1 MNSILEFSEFLKKL
15 KKLNYLILGS
25 LIILIIIALFSG
37 QYSIPP
43 IDRDEAR
50 FAQASSQMIQSGDY
64 VNIKFQ
70 DEIRAKKP
78 IGIYWLQSAS
88 AALFGSEDISS
99 YRLPSLV
106 GYIVSLVLCYLFV
119 RNLWPDSR
127 HLQQLVSSSLLAS
140 CFIILA
146 EAHIAKTDSLLL
158 SLIMTQQFSLWL
170 FYKNRHLDKHLN
182 KHLLNNRSGRVW
194 FWVSMAFAI
203 LVKGPIAPFLALT
216 TLLGLVIIERELR
229 WIRELRFVSGLLI
242 MGIICLPWFLAVS
255 IATDGSFLAQAVTK
269 DLLPKLASG
278 QESHGAPPGTYVLT
292 ILLLM
297 FPVSIFL
304 GSFSRTNAQFWRS
317 DATKFCFVWFVGYWF
332 VIELIPT
339 KLPHYVL
346 PMLPALIMLIGRAVF
361 LPVSLLKWRRIT
373 EVIIFVISALSGV
386 LLLSAG
392 LWGAAKLGA
401 ENGGFA
407 FAFVLFALLLIFGIF
422 AFGFK
427 WIRDDSTQIIKRGQV
442 VLVASILGIAFNC
455 VLFSGIIVNLKSIHI
470 ASLIEQELEALAIDA
485 NIIALAGYHEP
496 SAVFTL
502 GEEILLLSAN
512 EAALLLA
519 EAPEATII
527 VESRHLKQFQTAALK
542 LDIPTHQLS
551 KVDGF
556 NISKGQFVELY
567 FISSIKFDDKS
578 LNG

>member
-1 MNSILEFSEFLKKL
+1 MLNSHSEMLANAKLLSHRRLGLWILVIFASL
-15 KKLNYLILGS
+15 LILIGHAT
-25 LIILIIIALFSG
+25 INV
-37 QYSIPP
+37 

-50 FAQASSQMIQSGDY
+50 FAQASKQMVETADIIT
-64 VNIKFQ
+64 VKFQ
-70 DEIRAKKP
+70 DELRAKKP

-242 MGIICLPWFLAVS
+242 IGIICLPWFLAVS

-339 KLPHYVL
+339 KLPHYIL
-346 PMLPALIMLIGRAVF
+346 PILPALIMLIGRAVF

-455 VLFSGIIVNLKSIHI
+455 VLFSGIIGNLKSIHI

-485 NIIALAGYHEP
+485 TIIALAGYHEP

>member
-1 MNSILEFSEFLKKL
+1 MLANAKLLSHRRLGLWILVIFASL
-15 KKLNYLILGS
+15 LILIGHAT
-25 LIILIIIALFSG
+25 INV
-37 QYSIPP
+37 

-50 FAQASSQMIQSGDY
+50 FAQASKQMVETADIIT
-64 VNIKFQ
+64 VKFQ
-70 DEIRAKKP
+70 DELRAKKP

-170 FYKNRHLDKHLN
+170 FYKNRHFDKHLN

-242 MGIICLPWFLAVS
+242 IGIICLPWFLAVS

-339 KLPHYVL
+339 KLPHYIL
-346 PMLPALIMLIGRAVF
+346 PILPALIMLIGRAVF
-361 LPVSLLKWRRIT
+361 LPVSLLKWRRII

-455 VLFSGIIVNLKSIHI
+455 VLFSGIIGNLKSIHI
-470 ASLIEQELEALAIDA
+470 ASLIEQELEALPIDA

>member
-1 MNSILEFSEFLKKL
+1 MLANAQWFSHRRLSLWILVIFASL
-15 KKLNYLILGS
+15 LILIGHAT
-25 LIILIIIALFSG
+25 INV
-37 QYSIPP
+37 

-50 FAQASSQMIQSGDY
+50 FAQASKQIVETADIIT
-64 VNIKFQ
+64 VKFQ
-70 DEIRAKKP
+70 DELRAKKP

-99 YRLPSLV
+99 YRLPSLL

-158 SLIMTQQFSLWL
+158 SLIMAQQFSLWL
-170 FYKNRHLDKHLN
+170 FYKNRHLGKQLN
-182 KHLLNNRSGRVW
+182 KHLPKNISGRVW

-216 TLLGLVIIERELR
+216 TLLGLVIIEREWR

-242 MGIICLPWFLAVS
+242 ICVICLPWVLAVS
-255 IATDGSFLAQAVTK
+255 IATDGSFLTQAVTK

-278 QESHGAPPGTYVLT
+278 QESHGALPGTYLLT

-339 KLPHYVL
+339 KLPHYIL
-346 PMLPALIMLIGRAVF
+346 PILPALLMLIGRAVF

-373 EVIIFVISALSGV
+373 EVIIFVISALCGV

-401 ENGGFA
+401 ENGGVA
-407 FAFVLFALLLIFGIF
+407 FVFVLFALLLIFGIF

-427 WIRDDSTQIIKRGQV
+427 WIRDHSPQIIKRGQL
-442 VLVASILGIAFNC
+442 VLVASIFGITFNC
-455 VLFSGIIVNLKSIHI
+455 VLFSGIVGNLKSVHI
-470 ASLIEQELEALAIDA
+470 AYLIEQELEALPVNA
-485 NIIALAGYHEP
+485 NIIALAGYHES

-502 GEEILLLSAN
+502 GLEVLLLSADV
-512 EAALLLA
+512 AALLLA
-519 EAPEATII
+519 EAPEAIII
-527 VESRHLKQFQTAALK
+527 VESRHLEQFQTAALK

-556 NISKGQFVELY
+556 NISKGQFVELF

-578 LNG
+578 LNS

>member
-1 MNSILEFSEFLKKL
+1 MFNSRSEMLANAQWFSHRRLSLWVLVIFASLL
-15 KKLNYLILGS
+15 VLIGHAT
-25 LIILIIIALFSG
+25 INV
-37 QYSIPP
+37 

-50 FAQASSQMIQSGDY
+50 FAQASKQMVETADIIT
-64 VNIKFQ
+64 VKFQ
-70 DEIRAKKP
+70 DELRAKKP
-78 IGIYWLQSAS
+78 IGIYWLQAAS
-88 AALFGSEDISS
+88 AALLGPEKISS
-99 YRLPSLV
+99 YRLPSLI
-106 GYIVSLVLCYLFV
+106 GYIISLVLCYLFV

-146 EAHIAKTDSLLL
+146 EAHIAKTDSILL
-158 SLIMTQQFSLWL
+158 SLIMAQQFSLWL
-170 FYKNRHLDKHLN
+170 FYKNRHLA
-182 KHLLNNRSGRVW
+182 NNRYGRGW
-194 FWVSMAFAI
+194 FWVLMAFAV

-216 TLLGLVIIERELR
+216 TLLGLVIIEREWR
-229 WIRELRFVSGLLI
+229 WIRQLRFVSGLFVI
-242 MGIICLPWFLAVS
+242 AVICLPWVLAVS
-255 IATDGSFLAQAVTK
+255 IATDGSFIAQAVTK
-269 DLLPKLASG
+269 DLMPKLFSG
-278 QESHGAPPGTYVLT
+278 QETHGAPPGTYLLT

-317 DATKFCFVWFVGYWF
+317 DSAKFCFVWFVGYWF
-332 VIELIPT
+332 AIELIPT
-339 KLPHYVL
+339 KLPHYIL
-346 PMLPALIMLIGRAVF
+346 PILPALVMLTGRAVF
-361 LPVSLLKWRRIT
+361 LPVSLLRWRRIT
-373 EVIIFVISALSGV
+373 EATIFLVSAFFGV
-386 LLLSAG
+386 LLLSVG

-407 FAFVLFALLLIFGIF
+407 FVFVLFGLLLIFGIF

-427 WIRDDSTQIIKRGQV
+427 WIRDDSAKIIKRGQL
-442 VLVASILGIAFNC
+442 VLAACILGIAFNC
-455 VLFSGIIVNLKSIHI
+455 VLFSGIIGNLKSAHI
-470 ASLIEQELEALAIDA
+470 ASLIEQELEVLPVNA

-502 GEEILLLSAN
+502 GEEILLLSGD

-519 EAPEATII
+519 EAPEAIII
-527 VESRHLKQFQTAALK
+527 VELRHLKQFQSAALK
-542 LDIPTHQLS
+542 LKVPTHQLS
-551 KVDGF
+551 KIEGF

>member
-1 MNSILEFSEFLKKL
+1 MNSRSEMLANAKMLSHRRLGLWILVIFASL
-15 KKLNYLILGS
+15 LILIGHAT
-25 LIILIIIALFSG
+25 INV
-37 QYSIPP
+37 

-50 FAQASSQMIQSGDY
+50 FAQASKQMVETADIIT
-64 VNIKFQ
+64 VKFQ
-70 DEIRAKKP
+70 DELRAKKP

-182 KHLLNNRSGRVW
+182 KHLPNNRSGRVW

-242 MGIICLPWFLAVS
+242 IGIICLPWFLAVS

-339 KLPHYVL
+339 KLPHYIL
-346 PMLPALIMLIGRAVF
+346 PILPALIMLIGRAVF

-455 VLFSGIIVNLKSIHI
+455 VLFSGIIGNLKSIHI
-470 ASLIEQELEALAIDA
+470 ASLIEQELEALPIDA

>member
-1 MNSILEFSEFLKKL
+1 MLANAQWLSHRRLSLWILVIFASL
-15 KKLNYLILGS
+15 LILIGHAT
-25 LIILIIIALFSG
+25 INV
-37 QYSIPP
+37 

-50 FAQASSQMIQSGDY
+50 FAQASKQMVETADIIT
-64 VNIKFQ
+64 VKFQ
-70 DEIRAKKP
+70 DELRAKKP

-99 YRLPSLV
+99 YRLPSLL

-242 MGIICLPWFLAVS
+242 IGIICLPWFLAVS

-339 KLPHYVL
+339 KLPHYIL
-346 PMLPALIMLIGRAVF
+346 PILPALIMLIGRAVF

-455 VLFSGIIVNLKSIHI
+455 VLFSGIIGNLKSIHI

>member
-1 MNSILEFSEFLKKL
+1 MLANAKMLSHRRLGLWILVIFASL
-15 KKLNYLILGS
+15 LILIGHAT
-25 LIILIIIALFSG
+25 INV
-37 QYSIPP
+37 

-50 FAQASSQMIQSGDY
+50 FAQASKQMVETADIIT
-64 VNIKFQ
+64 VKFQ
-70 DEIRAKKP
+70 DELRAKKP

-182 KHLLNNRSGRVW
+182 KHLPNNRSGRVW

-242 MGIICLPWFLAVS
+242 IGIICLPWFLAVS

-339 KLPHYVL
+339 KLPHYIL
-346 PMLPALIMLIGRAVF
+346 PILPALIMLIGRAVF

-455 VLFSGIIVNLKSIHI
+455 VLFSGIIGNLKSIHI
-470 ASLIEQELEALAIDA
+470 ASLIEQELEALPIDA

>member
-1 MNSILEFSEFLKKL
+1 MLANAQWFSHRRLSLWVLVIFASL
-15 KKLNYLILGS
+15 LILIGHAT
-25 LIILIIIALFSG
+25 INV
-37 QYSIPP
+37 

-50 FAQASSQMIQSGDY
+50 FAQASKQMVETADIIT
-64 VNIKFQ
+64 VKFQ
-70 DEIRAKKP
+70 DELRAKKP

-242 MGIICLPWFLAVS
+242 IGIICLPWFLAVS

-339 KLPHYVL
+339 KLPHYIL
-346 PMLPALIMLIGRAVF
+346 PILPALIMLIGRAVF

-455 VLFSGIIVNLKSIHI
+455 VLFSGIIGNLKSIHI
-470 ASLIEQELEALAIDA
+470 ASLIEQKLEALPIDA

-519 EAPEATII
+519 EAPEAIVI
-527 VESRHLKQFQTAALK
+527 VESRHLEQFQVAALK

>member
-1 MNSILEFSEFLKKL
+1 MLATAKLLSHRRLGLWILVIFASL
-15 KKLNYLILGS
+15 LILIGHAT
-25 LIILIIIALFSG
+25 INV
-37 QYSIPP
+37 

-50 FAQASSQMIQSGDY
+50 FAQASKQMVETADIIT
-64 VNIKFQ
+64 VKFQ
-70 DEIRAKKP
+70 DELRAKKP

-170 FYKNRHLDKHLN
+170 FYKNRHFDKHLN
-182 KHLLNNRSGRVW
+182 KHLLNNSSGRVW

-242 MGIICLPWFLAVS
+242 IGIICLPWFLAVS

-339 KLPHYVL
+339 KLPHYIL
-346 PMLPALIMLIGRAVF
+346 PILPALVMLTGRAVF
-361 LPVSLLKWRRIT
+361 LPVSLLKWRRII

-455 VLFSGIIVNLKSIHI
+455 VLFSGIIGNLKSIHI
-470 ASLIEQELEALAIDA
+470 ASLIEQELEALPIDA

-527 VESRHLKQFQTAALK
+527 VESRHLKQFQTAALM

>member
-1 MNSILEFSEFLKKL
+1 MIFASL
-15 KKLNYLILGS
+15 LILIGHAT
-25 LIILIIIALFSG
+25 INV
-37 QYSIPP
+37 

-50 FAQASSQMIQSGDY
+50 FAQASKQMVETADIIT
-64 VNIKFQ
+64 VKFQ
-70 DEIRAKKP
+70 DELRAKKP

-99 YRLPSLV
+99 YRLPSLL

-119 RNLWPDSR
+119 RNLWPDSC

-158 SLIMTQQFSLWL
+158 SLIMAQQFSLWL
-170 FYKNRHLDKHLN
+170 FYKNRHLGKQLN
-182 KHLLNNRSGRVW
+182 KHLPKNISGRVW

-216 TLLGLVIIERELR
+216 TLLGLVIIEREWR

-242 MGIICLPWFLAVS
+242 ICVICLPWVLAVS
-255 IATDGSFLAQAVTK
+255 IATDGSFLTQAVTK

-278 QESHGAPPGTYVLT
+278 QESHGALPGTYLLT

-339 KLPHYVL
+339 KLPHYIL
-346 PMLPALIMLIGRAVF
+346 PILPALIMLIGRAVF

-373 EVIIFVISALSGV
+373 EVIIFVISALCGV

-427 WIRDDSTQIIKRGQV
+427 WIRDHSPQIIKRGQL
-442 VLVASILGIAFNC
+442 VLVASIFGITFNC
-455 VLFSGIIVNLKSIHI
+455 VLFSGIVGNLKSVHI
-470 ASLIEQELEALAIDA
+470 AYLIEQELEALPVNA

-502 GEEILLLSAN
+502 GEEILLLSAD

-519 EAPEATII
+519 EAPEAIII
-527 VESRHLKQFQTAALK
+527 VESHHLEQFQAAALT
-542 LDIPTHQLS
+542 LNIPTHQLS
-551 KVDGF
+551 KIDGF

>member
-1 MNSILEFSEFLKKL
+1 MLANAKLLSHRRLGLWILVIFASL
-15 KKLNYLILGS
+15 LILIGHAT
-25 LIILIIIALFSG
+25 INV
-37 QYSIPP
+37 

-50 FAQASSQMIQSGDY
+50 FAQASKQMVETADIIT
-64 VNIKFQ
+64 VKFQ
-70 DEIRAKKP
+70 DELRAKKP

-106 GYIVSLVLCYLFV
+106 GFIVSLVLCYLFV

-216 TLLGLVIIERELR
+216 TLLGLVIIERKLR

-242 MGIICLPWFLAVS
+242 IGIICLPWFLAVS

-339 KLPHYVL
+339 KLPHYIL
-346 PMLPALIMLIGRAVF
+346 PILPALIMLIGRAVF

-455 VLFSGIIVNLKSIHI
+455 VLFSGIIGNLKSIHI

>member
-1 MNSILEFSEFLKKL
+1 MLANAKLLSHRRLGLWILVIFASL
-15 KKLNYLILGS
+15 LILIGHAT
-25 LIILIIIALFSG
+25 INV
-37 QYSIPP
+37 

-50 FAQASSQMIQSGDY
+50 FAQASKQMVETADIIT
-64 VNIKFQ
+64 VKFQ
-70 DEIRAKKP
+70 DELRAKKP

-99 YRLPSLV
+99 YRLPSLL

-242 MGIICLPWFLAVS
+242 IGIICLPWFLAVS

-339 KLPHYVL
+339 KLPHYIL
-346 PMLPALIMLIGRAVF
+346 PILPALIMLIGRAVF

-455 VLFSGIIVNLKSIHI
+455 VLFSGIIGNLKSIHI

>member
-1 MNSILEFSEFLKKL
+1 MLANAKLLSHRRLGLWILVIFASL
-15 KKLNYLILGS
+15 LILIGHAT
-25 LIILIIIALFSG
+25 INV
-37 QYSIPP
+37 

-50 FAQASSQMIQSGDY
+50 FAQASKQMVETADIIT
-64 VNIKFQ
+64 VKFQ
-70 DEIRAKKP
+70 DELRAKKP

-242 MGIICLPWFLAVS
+242 IGIICLPWFLAVS

-339 KLPHYVL
+339 KLPHYIL
-346 PMLPALIMLIGRAVF
+346 PILPALIMLIGRAVF

-455 VLFSGIIVNLKSIHI
+455 VLFSGIIGNLKSIHI

-502 GEEILLLSAN
+502 GQEILLLSAN

>member
-1 MNSILEFSEFLKKL
+1 MLANAQWFSHRRLSLWVLVIFASLL
-15 KKLNYLILGS
+15 VLIGHAT
-25 LIILIIIALFSG
+25 INV
-37 QYSIPP
+37 

-50 FAQASSQMIQSGDY
+50 FAQASKQMVETADIIT
-64 VNIKFQ
+64 VKFQ
-70 DEIRAKKP
+70 DELRAKKP
-78 IGIYWLQSAS
+78 IGIYWLQAAS
-88 AALFGSEDISS
+88 AALLGPEKISS
-99 YRLPSLV
+99 YRLPSLI
-106 GYIVSLVLCYLFV
+106 GYIISLVLCYLFV

-140 CFIILA
+140 CFVILA
-146 EAHIAKTDSLLL
+146 EAHIAKTDSILL
-158 SLIMTQQFSLWL
+158 SLIMAQQFSLWL
-170 FYKNRHLDKHLN
+170 FYKNRHLA
-182 KHLLNNRSGRVW
+182 NNRSGRGW
-194 FWVSMAFAI
+194 FWVLMAFAV

-216 TLLGLVIIERELR
+216 TLLGLVIIEREWR
-229 WIRELRFVSGLLI
+229 WIRQLRFVSGLFVVAV
-242 MGIICLPWFLAVS
+242 ICLPWVLAVS
-255 IATDGSFLAQAVTK
+255 IATDGSFIAQAVTK
-269 DLLPKLASG
+269 DLMPKLFSG
-278 QESHGAPPGTYVLT
+278 QETHGAPPGTYLLT

-317 DATKFCFVWFVGYWF
+317 DSAKFCFVWFVGYWF
-332 VIELIPT
+332 AIELIPT
-339 KLPHYVL
+339 KLPHYIL
-346 PMLPALIMLIGRAVF
+346 PILPALVMLTGRAVF
-361 LPVSLLKWRRIT
+361 LPVSLLRWRRIT
-373 EVIIFVISALSGV
+373 EATIFLVSALFGV

-407 FAFVLFALLLIFGIF
+407 FAFVLFGLLLIFGIF

-427 WIRDDSTQIIKRGQV
+427 WIRDDSAKIIKRGQL
-442 VLVASILGIAFNC
+442 VLAACILGIAFNC
-455 VLFSGIIVNLKSIHI
+455 VLFSGIIGNLKSAHI
-470 ASLIEQELEALAIDA
+470 ASLIEQELEVLPVNA

-502 GEEILLLSAN
+502 GEEILLLSGD

-519 EAPEATII
+519 EAPEAIII
-527 VESRHLKQFQTAALK
+527 VELRHLKQFQSAALK
-542 LDIPTHQLS
+542 LKVPTHQLS
-551 KVDGF
+551 KIEGF

>member
-1 MNSILEFSEFLKKL
+1 MLANAQWFSHRRLSLWILVIFASL
-15 KKLNYLILGS
+15 LILIGHAT
-25 LIILIIIALFSG
+25 INV
-37 QYSIPP
+37 

-50 FAQASSQMIQSGDY
+50 FAQASKQMVETADIIT
-64 VNIKFQ
+64 VKFQ
-70 DEIRAKKP
+70 DELRAKKP

-99 YRLPSLV
+99 YRLPSLL

-158 SLIMTQQFSLWL
+158 SLIMAQQFSLWL
-170 FYKNRHLDKHLN
+170 FYKNRHLDKQLN
-182 KHLLNNRSGRVW
+182 KHLPKNISGRVW

-216 TLLGLVIIERELR
+216 TLLGLVIIEREWR

-242 MGIICLPWFLAVS
+242 ISVICLPWVLAVS

-278 QESHGAPPGTYVLT
+278 QESHGAPPGTYLLT

-339 KLPHYVL
+339 KLPHYIL
-346 PMLPALIMLIGRAVF
+346 PILPALIMLIGRAVF

-373 EVIIFVISALSGV
+373 EVIIFVISALCGV

-422 AFGFK
+422 VFGFK
-427 WIRDDSTQIIKRGQV
+427 WIRDDSPQIIKRGQL

-455 VLFSGIIVNLKSIHI
+455 VLFSGIIGNLKSVHI
-470 ASLIEQELEALAIDA
+470 ASLIEQELEALPVNA

-502 GEEILLLSAN
+502 GEEILLLSAD
-512 EAALLLA
+512 ETALLLA
-519 EAPEATII
+519 EAPEAIII
-527 VESRHLKQFQTAALK
+527 VESRHLEQFQAAALT
-542 LDIPTHQLS
+542 LNIPTHQLS

>member
-1 MNSILEFSEFLKKL
+1 MLANAKLLSHRRLGLWILVIFASL
-15 KKLNYLILGS
+15 LILIGHAT
-25 LIILIIIALFSG
+25 INV
-37 QYSIPP
+37 

-50 FAQASSQMIQSGDY
+50 FAQASKQMVETADIIT
-64 VNIKFQ
+64 VKFQ
-70 DEIRAKKP
+70 DELRAKKP

-242 MGIICLPWFLAVS
+242 IGIICLPWFLAVS

-339 KLPHYVL
+339 KLPHYIL
-346 PMLPALIMLIGRAVF
+346 PILPALIMLIGRAVF

-455 VLFSGIIVNLKSIHI
+455 VLFSGIIGNLKSIHI

>member
-1 MNSILEFSEFLKKL
+1 MFNSRSEMLANAQWFSHRRLSLWVLVIFASLL
-15 KKLNYLILGS
+15 VLIGHAT
-25 LIILIIIALFSG
+25 INV
-37 QYSIPP
+37 

-50 FAQASSQMIQSGDY
+50 FAQASKQMVETADIIT
-64 VNIKFQ
+64 VKFQ
-70 DEIRAKKP
+70 DELRAKKP
-78 IGIYWLQSAS
+78 IGIYWLQAAS
-88 AALFGSEDISS
+88 AALLGPENISS
-99 YRLPSLV
+99 YRLPSLI
-106 GYIVSLVLCYLFV
+106 GYIISLVLCYLFV

-127 HLQQLVSSSLLAS
+127 HLQQLVSSSLLAG

-146 EAHIAKTDSLLL
+146 EAHIAKTDSILL
-158 SLIMTQQFSLWL
+158 SLIMAQQFSLWL
-170 FYKNRHLDKHLN
+170 FYKNRHLA
-182 KHLLNNRSGRVW
+182 NNRSGRGW
-194 FWVSMAFAI
+194 FWVLMAFAV

-216 TLLGLVIIERELR
+216 TLLGLVIIEREWR
-229 WIRELRFVSGLLI
+229 WIRQLRFVSGLFVI
-242 MGIICLPWFLAVS
+242 AVICLPWVLAVS
-255 IATDGSFLAQAVTK
+255 IATDGSFIVQAVTK
-269 DLLPKLASG
+269 DLMPKLFSG
-278 QESHGAPPGTYVLT
+278 QETHGAPPGTYLLT

-317 DATKFCFVWFVGYWF
+317 DSAKFCFVWFVSYWF
-332 VIELIPT
+332 AIELIPT
-339 KLPHYVL
+339 KLPHYIL
-346 PMLPALIMLIGRAVF
+346 PILPALVMLTGRAVF
-361 LPVSLLKWRRIT
+361 LPVSLLRWRRIT
-373 EVIIFVISALSGV
+373 EATIFLVSALFGV

-407 FAFVLFALLLIFGIF
+407 FVFVLFGLLLIFGIF

-427 WIRDDSTQIIKRGQV
+427 WIRDDSAKIIKRGQL
-442 VLVASILGIAFNC
+442 VLAACILGIAFNC
-455 VLFSGIIVNLKSIHI
+455 VLFSGIIGNLKSAHI
-470 ASLIEQELEALAIDA
+470 AALIEQELEVLPVNA

-502 GEEILLLSAN
+502 GEEILLLSGD

-519 EAPEATII
+519 EAPEAIII
-527 VESRHLKQFQTAALK
+527 VELRHLKQFQSAALK
-542 LDIPTHQLS
+542 LKVPTHQLS
-551 KVDGF
+551 KIEGF

>member
-1 MNSILEFSEFLKKL
+1 MLANAKLLSHRRLGLWILVIFASL
-15 KKLNYLILGS
+15 LILIGHAT
-25 LIILIIIALFSG
+25 INV
-37 QYSIPP
+37 

-50 FAQASSQMIQSGDY
+50 FAQASKQMVETADIIT
-64 VNIKFQ
+64 VKFQ
-70 DEIRAKKP
+70 DELRAKKP

-242 MGIICLPWFLAVS
+242 IGIICLPWFLAVS

-278 QESHGAPPGTYVLT
+278 QESHGAPPGTYLLT

-339 KLPHYVL
+339 KLPHYIL
-346 PMLPALIMLIGRAVF
+346 PILPALIMLIGRAVF

-455 VLFSGIIVNLKSIHI
+455 VLFSGIIGNLKSIHI
-470 ASLIEQELEALAIDA
+470 ASLIEEQLEALAIDA

-519 EAPEATII
+519 EAPKATII